1 MAVTAASST
10 DDDPSSSAL
19 TNRGRAAM
27 SPSRPRRSTAHT
39 RASSDAWEHEGRVGC
54 RWSRESLIAHG
65 GICPRAWAATTGCAA
80 RNGAWY
86 GRQVLLRRVELR
98 DFRSQQEASLDLVG
112 PDGKPVRVTALIG
125 PNGSGKTAWLD
136 AVAGFFS
143 ELLPEYGG
151 PRLDPSD
158 VRDGA
163 TSAGVR
169 VMWSE
174 GESAH
179 EGALTVRRLD
189 LGETSPRAAG
199 KARRKAIT
207 GDARFDAERDRW
219 ADEDVSASSR
229 VIVYL
234 DTRRYFDRRNAVIG
248 PNRSSVAKRH
258 PDGSLGRSTSQ
269 FSLLTDSRVDQ
280 LRQWIV
286 NVEFQR
292 ARAMADRGE
301 ALPLW
306 GHLVSVLNRLL
317 SPCRFERVSED
328 FEVLFRTPS
337 GVVPIERLS
346 SGYQSVLVI
355 ATELLLRLS
364 FAIDDTA
371 RMFDV
376 DAVCLVD
383 EIDAHLHPLWQTR
396 ILDDL
401 RWAFPR
407 VQFIVTTHS
416 EHIVAGL
423 QPFEISVLQ
432 ESAP

>member
-1 MAVTAASST
+1 M
-10 DDDPSSSAL
+10 
-19 TNRGRAAM
+19 
-27 SPSRPRRSTAHT
+27 
-39 RASSDAWEHEGRVGC
+39 
-54 RWSRESLIAHG
+54 
-65 GICPRAWAATTGCAA
+65 
-80 RNGAWY
+80 
-86 GRQVLLRRVELR
+86 LLRRVELR
-98 DFRSQQEASLDLVG
+98 DFRSQQEATLDLLA
-112 PDGKPVRVTALIG
+112 PDGQPVQVMALIG

-136 AVAGFFS
+136 AIAGFFT
-143 ELLPEYGG
+143 ELRHSYGA
-151 PRLDPSD
+151 PSFEPSD

-163 TSAGVR
+163 STAGVR
-169 VMWSE
+169 VVWSE
-174 GESAH
+174 GETSH
-179 EGALTVRRLD
+179 EGALTIRRPA
-189 LGETSPRAAG
+189 SAG
-199 KARRKAIT
+199 ASQLPSWRGARKGLVA
-207 GDARFDAERDRW
+207 GDERFDAERARW
-219 ADEDVSASSR
+219 DNADDDLPTPDR
-229 VIVYL
+229 VIIYL
-234 DTRRYFDRRNAVIG
+234 GTRRFFDRANIVG
-248 PNRSSVAKRH
+248 PNGSSVTTH
-258 PDGSLGRSTSQ
+258 HSEGSLDRSTVPSGRLPHTR
-269 FSLLTDSRVDQ
+269 FGQ

-306 GHLVSVLNRLL
+306 EHLVSVLNRLL

-364 FAIDDTA
+364 LAVEDTA
-371 RMFDV
+371 TMFDL

-396 ILDDL
+396 IVDDL

-416 EHIVAGL
+416 EHIIAGL
-423 QPFEISVLQ
+423 QPHEISVLQ
-432 ESAP
+432 ESSP

>member
-1 MAVTAASST
+1 M
-10 DDDPSSSAL
+10 
-19 TNRGRAAM
+19 
-27 SPSRPRRSTAHT
+27 
-39 RASSDAWEHEGRVGC
+39 
-54 RWSRESLIAHG
+54 
-65 GICPRAWAATTGCAA
+65 
-80 RNGAWY
+80 
-86 GRQVLLRRVELR
+86 
-98 DFRSQQEASLDLVG
+98 G
-112 PDGKPVRVTALIG
+112 PDGKPVQVMALIG

-136 AVAGFFS
+136 AIAGFFS
-143 ELLPEYGG
+143 ELLPAYGG
-151 PRLDPSD
+151 MRLDASD

-169 VMWSE
+169 IVWGE
-174 GESAH
+174 GENSH
-179 EGALTVRRLD
+179 EGALTIRL
-189 LGETSPRAAG
+189 LAPPGTSLRLPWDS
-199 KARRKAIT
+199 RRKT
-207 GDARFDAERDRW
+207 LKGDDHFKAERKRW
-219 ADEDVSASSR
+219 VGADEDAPASSS
-229 VIVYL
+229 VIVHL
-234 DTRRYFDRRNAVIG
+234 DTRRYFERGIVVG
-248 PNRSSVAKRH
+248 PNGSSVAKRH
-258 PDGSLGRSTSQ
+258 SEGSLGRAATSAVK
-269 FSLLTDSRVDQ
+269 LLSEARFDQ

-306 GHLVSVLNRLL
+306 GHLVSVLDRLL
-317 SPCRFERVSED
+317 APCRFERVSED

-364 FAIDDTA
+364 LAVDDTS

-376 DAVCLVD
+376 DAVCLID

-416 EHIVAGL
+416 EHIIAGL
-423 QPFEISVLQ
+423 RPFEISVLQ